1 MAAQDS
7 VQPGMTGGAREEY
20 FSPEEYA
27 RRREAVWA
35 RMAEDGYDTLI
46 TGCPA
51 NVCYLSGFITSN
63 MWDPIFLVLRQENR
77 PLLITWKGER
87 GRVLASLVDSDL
99 DGFDMGADAAAH
111 VVSCLRERSWDRGIV
126 VVDIG
131 GTQTRTDATVRLLDV
146 LDAKQATGLI
156 ESVRLIKSP
165 AEIDC
170 MRKAAAFTDKGVEAA
185 LAAISE
191 GVRDY
196 EIAAAAADGCW
207 RAGGEFFAM
216 DPNVSVGW
224 KAGALHSNHTGVIAR
239 SGDLVFVEL
248 SGVYGRYN
256 APMMRTAS
264 VGDPPLPEVREL
276 ASVSLAALETVIEA
290 IRPGLAAS
298 AVAERGHAAV
308 EQILDRAFYHEIFGY
323 SVGLGLPPTWLEESF
338 FTLTAGNPR
347 EIQVGMTFH
356 LPIAFRVVGEYGVG
370 FSETVVVTK
379 SGAEPLGA
387 APRELA
393 IR

>member
-1 MAAQDS
+1 MAGQDS
-7 VQPGMTGGAREEY
+7 PQPGMTRGAREEY

-35 RMAEDGYDTLI
+35 RMAEDGCDTLVI
-46 TGCPA
+46 GCPA
-51 NVCYLSGFITSN
+51 NICYLSGFITSN
-63 MWDPIFLVLRQENR
+63 MWDPIFLVLRQDNR
-77 PLLITWKGER
+77 PLLVTWKGER
-87 GRVLASLVDSDL
+87 GRVLASVVDTDV

-111 VVSCLRERSWDRGIV
+111 VVSCLRERSWDRGNV

-131 GTQTRTDATVRLLDV
+131 GAQTRTDAIIRLLGV
-146 LDAKQATGLI
+146 LDAKQAKGLI

-185 LAAISE
+185 VAAISE
-191 GVRDY
+191 GVPDY

-207 RAGGEFFAM
+207 RTGGEFFAM

-224 KAGALHSNHTGVIAR
+224 KAGALHSNHSGVIAR
-239 SGDLVFVEL
+239 SGDPVFMEL

-256 APMMRTAS
+256 APMMRTAC
-264 VGDPPLPEVREL
+264 VGDPPPPKIREL
-276 ASVSLAALETVIEA
+276 ASVSLAVLETVIGA

-298 AVAERGHAAV
+298 AVAEQGYPVV
-308 EQILDRAFYHEIFGY
+308 EHILDRAFFHQIYGY

-370 FSETVVVTK
+370 FSETVVVTE